1 MTTEKTNFLARLQQ
15 AIAVLSG
22 ATATESTTS
31 PANTAV
37 PLPDDPTGLK
47 SRIRALELDIEER
60 DARIRNMQQEFDQL
74 RRQAEADRT
83 NAGAAELEALAR
95 RLAPVLSQAPT
106 MRAMHAEGKEVR
118 AADLLKLFEKVERI
132 LQEAGLEPIGAVGE
146 RTRFD
151 TRLHQRMSGGDV
163 SDGNNVRVRFV
174 GYRFKET
181 ILTKAMVGREE

>member
-1 MTTEKTNFLARLQQ
+1 MTTEKNGFLSRLQQ
-15 AIAVLSG
+15 AVVVLCGTAAPEIA
-22 ATATESTTS
+22 AA
-31 PANTAV
+31 

-74 RRQAEADRT
+74 RRQAEADKT
-83 NAGAAELEALAR
+83 NAGVAELESLAK

-106 MRAMHAEGKEVR
+106 MRAMHAEGKEIR

-132 LQEAGLEPIGAVGE
+132 LQEAGITPIGTVGE
-146 RTRFD
+146 SARFD

-163 SDGNNVRVRFV
+163 SDGANVRVRFV